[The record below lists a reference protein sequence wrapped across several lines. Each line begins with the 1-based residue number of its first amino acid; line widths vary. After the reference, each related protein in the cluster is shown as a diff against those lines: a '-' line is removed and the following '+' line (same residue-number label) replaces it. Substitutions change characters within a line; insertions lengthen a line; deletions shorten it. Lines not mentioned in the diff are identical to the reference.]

1 MAAQQEHEPAA
12 AVSAKPKGTL
22 NVARWGE
29 ILQAAGEVFDEKG
42 YQAARIE
49 DIAARVGILKG
60 SLYYYIESKEDLLF
74 ALSENAHTT
83 GLTAIVED
91 AEMVAAD
98 APTRLG
104 AFILRW
110 MVVLAANPP
119 YATVTDREVGA
130 LSGERYQQVMAKRN
144 ELHGFVRG
152 LIEQGIADGDFD
164 PATDPGV
171 ATNSLFQMFN
181 ATSGWFRPSGRLTI
195 PDIAEWYRRFVLQG
209 LAASPAT

>member
-1 MAAQQEHEPAA
+1 MAAQHETQRAA
-12 AVSAKPKGTL
+12 PTKPPKGTL

-74 ALSENAHTT
+74 ALSENAHAT
-83 GLTAIVED
+83 GLSAIVEE
-91 AEMVAAD
+91 AELAAAD

-104 AFILRW
+104 EFIRRW
-110 MVVLAANPP
+110 MVVLADNPP

-130 LSGERYQQVMAKRN
+130 LGGERYEQVMAKRN
-144 ELHGFVRG
+144 QLHGFVRG
-152 LIEQGIADGDFD
+152 LLEQGIADGDFD

-171 ATNSLFQMFN
+171 ATNSVFQMLN
-181 ATSGWFRPSGRLTI
+181 ATSGWFRPTGRLTI
-195 PDIAEWYRRFVLQG
+195 TDIGEWYRMFVLSG
-209 LAASPAT
+209 LAAPSA

>member
-1 MAAQQEHEPAA
+1 VVAQQEPPSPAPA
-12 AVSAKPKGTL
+12 TGRPKGTL

-60 SLYYYIESKEDLLF
+60 SLYYYIETKEDLLF

-83 GLTAIVED
+83 GLTSIVEQPEL
-91 AEMVAAD
+91 AAAD

-104 AFILRW
+104 AFVLRW
-110 MVVLAANPP
+110 MDVLAANPP

-130 LSGERYQQVMAKRN
+130 LSGERYEQVMAKRN

-152 LIEQGIADGDFD
+152 LIEQGIANGDFD

-171 ATNSLFQMFN
+171 ATNSVFQMLN
-181 ATSGWFRPSGRLTI
+181 ATSGWFRASGRLAI
-195 PDIAEWYRRFVLQG
+195 PDIAEWYRTFVLRG
-209 LAASPAT
+209 LAAPSA

>member
-1 MAAQQEHEPAA
+1 VVVQPEQPSAAPATGR
-12 AVSAKPKGTL
+12 PKGTL

-91 AEMVAAD
+91 PELAAAD
-98 APTRLG
+98 APIRLG
-104 AFILRW
+104 AFVLRW
-110 MVVLAANPP
+110 MEVLAANPP

-130 LSGERYQQVMAKRN
+130 LSGERYELVMAKRN

-171 ATNSLFQMFN
+171 ATNSVFQMLN
-181 ATSGWFRPSGRLTI
+181 ATSGWFRPTGRLTI
-195 PDIAEWYRRFVLQG
+195 PDIAEWYRAFVLRG
-209 LAASPAT
+209 LAAPSA